1 MFSNNSVIFILL
13 DKVLI
18 KIKPTTFNMH
28 LYFIEMLY
36 IYIYNIV
43 LKSKIHDNLYYDFMN
58 SSQSY
63 IYIISISIILR
74 TNLN

>member
-36 IYIYNIV
+36 IYI
-43 LKSKIHDNLYYDFMN
+43 
-58 SSQSY
+58 
-63 IYIISISIILR
+63 
-74 TNLN
+74 